1 MLERAVKNCG
11 RNELP
16 YGRPFNMV
24 GSTRITVVSEGV
36 AARRSSAIEQKD
48 GAHRKRAGEK
58 RGDTPPRFASG
69 DGAAATAAPADWIL
83 HCVTQQPTKRRSA
96 KSPAIEAPNGSGT
109 TFGTAWRFK
118 QDLNY

>member
-1 MLERAVKNCG
+1 
-11 RNELP
+11 
-16 YGRPFNMV
+16 MV

-48 GAHRKRAGEK
+48 GAHRKRAKEK

-96 KSPAIEAPNGSGT
+96 KSPAHRSSERQRYNIWYSMAIQAGP
-109 TFGTAWRFK
+109 
-118 QDLNY
+118 